1 LGKGIAGGIPIGVT
15 LVTKEISSKIPVHI
29 HTSTFGGNPLA
40 CAGILAVLK
49 ELENGKVFDE
59 VKELGKYFLDQLKSI
74 NTPKIIEVRGL
85 GLMIGMELE
94 ENATPVLRALQQE
107 RIIALP
113 AGSNMVR
120 FLPPLTITKTEL
132 DKAISALKR
141 IYS

>member
-1 LGKGIAGGIPIGVT
+1 VL
-15 LVTKEISSKIPVHI
+15 I

-113 AGSNMVR
+113 AGSNIVR